1 MALWSGRF
9 EEGVDAFTQRF
20 GASLPV
26 DQVMYRQDIAGSKAH
41 AAMLADQGIIS
52 PGDAQAIRDG
62 LDGIQ
67 TDIEAGTFTF
77 DINDEDIH
85 MAIERALTERIL
97 EDAREIGYRA
107 MVLDTLP
114 FLDGAVRLYEK
125 LGFYRID
132 GYNDNPME
140 NAVYMQKDL

>member
-1 MALWSGRF
+1 MKRLYVRPEFRGRH
-9 EEGVDAFTQRF
+9 
-20 GASLPV
+20 
-26 DQVMYRQDIAGSKAH
+26 IA
-41 AAMLADQGIIS
+41 
-52 PGDAQAIRDG
+52 
-62 LDGIQ
+62 
-67 TDIEAGTFTF
+67 
-77 DINDEDIH
+77 
-85 MAIERALTERIL
+85 RALTERIL

>member
-1 MALWSGRF
+1 MMSLALRNGC
-9 EEGVDAFTQRF
+9 EAPDEV
-20 GASLPV
+20 GALFSEYTELL
-26 DQVMYRQDIAGSKAH
+26 IAGDPAFQAYLELQNYAGELVHLEEKYSRPAGRLY
-41 AAMLADQGIIS
+41 LADW
-52 PGDAQAIRDG
+52 DG
-62 LDGIQ
+62 
-67 TDIEAGTFTF
+67 
-77 DINDEDIH
+77 
-85 MAIERALTERIL
+85 ALAERIL